1 MGASNKCVAIV
12 TGASRGIGRAIAAR
26 LARDGHA
33 VTIDFHSNRQAA
45 DDVVREI
52 EQAGGQAFAIQAD
65 IGVTADRT
73 RLVDE
78 TLARFGR
85 LDVLVNNAGI
95 TSVGRKDLLEA
106 TEESWDTVFATN
118 LKGPF
123 FLAQLAAR
131 QMISLRGSGA
141 INRGTII
148 NVSSISAYA
157 VSTNRADYCIAK
169 SAVQMMTWLFA
180 DRLAE
185 HEIYV
190 YEVCPGVVASD

>member
-52 EQAGGQAFAIQAD
+52 EQAGGHAFAIQAD

-106 TEESWDTVFATN
+106 
-118 LKGPF
+118 KIG
-123 FLAQLAAR
+123 
-131 QMISLRGSGA
+131 
-141 INRGTII
+141 
-148 NVSSISAYA
+148 
-157 VSTNRADYCIAK
+157 RAH
-169 SAVQMMTWLFA
+169 V
-180 DRLAE
+180 
-185 HEIYV
+185 
-190 YEVCPGVVASD
+190 